1 MPNNVYRK
9 KMQHISTL
17 PKVSLD
23 NAGSLTEEAITFRDG
38 IVNTEQNRSE
48 ILLTSVTISPTRS
61 VDLHTKRTGV

>member
-1 MPNNVYRK
+1 
-9 KMQHISTL
+9 MQHISTL
-17 PKVSLD
+17 PKVSLI

-61 VDLHTKRTGV
+61 VDLHTKWTGV